1 MNAEKEQKAYVDP
14 ANLRFAKTMEALTLI
29 GLAAFVVVGIL
40 YFSGIHDLDSL
51 RTVTQNWNRPSADFW
66 SVTTGANIGGVG
78 WFMSHWSFSDA
89 LCMLCVGFLA
99 LVPFFSIALTL
110 PKALR
115 RYKVVFAILTIE
127 FAVIIIWS
135 LMVGGGGVG

>member
-1 MNAEKEQKAYVDP
+1 MNAEQKAYVDP
-14 ANLRFAKTMEALTLI
+14 ANLRFAKTMEVMTLI
-29 GLAAFVVVGIL
+29 GLAIFVVIGIL

-51 RTVTQNWNRPSADFW
+51 RVVTQNWSKPSAQFW
-66 SVTTGANIGGVG
+66 SATSGTTIGGVG
-78 WFMSHWSFSDA
+78 WFMHHWNCSDA

-115 RYKVVFAILTIE
+115 RYKVVLAVLTIE
-127 FAVIIIWS
+127 FAIIIIWS
-135 LMVGGGGVG
+135 LMTGVGGTG

>member
-1 MNAEKEQKAYVDP
+1 VNAEQKAYVDP
-14 ANLRFAKTMEALTLI
+14 ANLRFARTMEFLTLI
-29 GLAAFVVVGIL
+29 GLAIFVVIGIL

-51 RTVTQNWNRPSADFW
+51 RVVTQNWSKPSAQFW
-66 SVTTGANIGGVG
+66 SATTGANIGGVG

-135 LMVGGGGVG
+135 LMVGGGGAG